1 MYWPLLVLPRS
12 MYTSTES
19 FSHGFELVRSMS
31 ASVTSM
37 RTYSLPSD
45 HRVLAVAVAS
55 GEGVAAVT
63 LSTGTSLASAQTGS
77 DGSASTTGAWA
88 SAGTFTASV

>member
-1 MYWPLLVLPRS
+1 MN
-12 MYTSTES
+12 TSTES
-19 FSHGFELVRSMS
+19 FSYGFELVRSTS
-31 ASVTSM
+31 ASFTFT

-55 GEGVAAVT
+55 GVPLVT
-63 LSTGTSLASAQTGS
+63 LSSATSTASSHAASDASASIFG
-77 DGSASTTGAWA
+77 ASA